1 MRPPSFSIGIEEE
14 YQTIDPETRDLRSHV
29 QAQIIPKSNSV
40 MTDHRVK
47 AEMHQSIVEVGTRV
61 CRDIKEA
68 RADIRKLRGDMIS
81 LAKENNLLLAAGG
94 THPFADWRDQKIY
107 PDARYAK
114 LVSDLQLVARANLVF
129 GLHVHVGIEDRNT
142 TIHLMNSMR
151 YFLPHLL
158 ALSTNS
164 PFWMGMDTGF
174 KSYRCKVFERF
185 PRSNIPDTFANW
197 ADFETFVSLLIK
209 TNCIDNGKRI
219 WWDVRPHPF
228 FSTLEVRVCDIPM
241 RLDETMAIAAL
252 IQATVAKLYQLHAR
266 NQSYR
271 LYSRALLME
280 NKFRAARHGLDGMLI
295 DFGKEAEVP
304 VQQLMVE
311 YLDFIDDV
319 VDELGSR
326 EEINYVREIL
336 RIGTGADRQLRI
348 FKQTQ
353 DIKKVVD
360 YMVKE
365 TSEGVFA
372 ETPAA
377 RKSVAVRQQKGSERS
392 ATA

>member
-1 MRPPSFSIGIEEE
+1 
-14 YQTIDPETRDLRSHV
+14 
-29 QAQIIPKSNSV
+29 
-40 MTDHRVK
+40 
-47 AEMHQSIVEVGTRV
+47 
-61 CRDIKEA
+61 
-68 RADIRKLRGDMIS
+68 
-81 LAKENNLLLAAGG
+81 
-94 THPFADWRDQKIY
+94 
-107 PDARYAK
+107 
-114 LVSDLQLVARANLVF
+114 
-129 GLHVHVGIEDRNT
+129 
-142 TIHLMNSMR
+142 
-151 YFLPHLL
+151 
-158 ALSTNS
+158 
-164 PFWMGMDTGF
+164 
-174 KSYRCKVFERF
+174 
-185 PRSNIPDTFANW
+185 
-197 ADFETFVSLLIK
+197 
-209 TNCIDNGKRI
+209 
-219 WWDVRPHPF
+219 
-228 FSTLEVRVCDIPM
+228 
-241 RLDETMAIAAL
+241 MAIAAL

-304 VQQLMVE
+304 VQQLMAE

-377 RKSVAVRQQKGSERS
+377 KKRVAVRQEKGSERS